1 MFTLFLILAV
11 LVALLLFPAILLQ
24 AGQGG
29 GLATQFGGASST
41 DAFVGGR
48 QAATILH
55 KAAWWAG
62 GLFLF
67 FCFLLQLAG
76 SRSAAPRSLT
86 AEELRRQQQQQA
98 PAPTPL
104 QQAPLPLEPGAQPA
118 PAAPAPATA
127 PAPLPAPAGSTKRP

>member
-1 MFTLFLILAV
+1 MFTLFLILAI
-11 LVALLLFPAILLQ
+11 LVALVLFPAILLQ

-29 GLATQFGGASST
+29 GLATQFGGQSST

-76 SRSAAPRSLT
+76 SRTAAPRSLT
-86 AEELRRQQQQQA
+86 GEQLRRQQQEQAA
-98 PAPTPL
+98 PAPL
-104 QQAPLPLEPGAQPA
+104 QTLPLEGAQPA
-118 PAAPAPATA
+118 VPAPAPATA
-127 PAPLPAPAGSTKRP
+127 PAPLPPAGETKRP